1 MKHEQGSIKQI
12 RRGAFG
18 VRACLGIVVTIGSAG
33 CAPSPNPTHQTVDYY
48 RANPDARKEML
59 AKCENDPGALG
70 RTPDCI
76 NALQAKRIDE
86 PMKSLRDLPPLGLV
100 PNEEKGGTNRPA
112 GSPGDSP
119 RDGDDVPQKDEQ

>member
-1 MKHEQGSIKQI
+1 MKHQQLLIQRI
-12 RRGAFG
+12 RRGALSA
-18 VRACLGIVVTIGSAG
+18 RACLGIVVTVGAAA

-48 RANPDARKEML
+48 RANADARRAML

-76 NALQAKRIDE
+76 NALQAKRMEE

-100 PNEEKGGTNRPA
+100 PDDKKSASERPA
-112 GSPGDSP
+112 SSPGESTP
-119 RDGDDVPQKDEQ
+119 ARDDGPQKAR

>member
-1 MKHEQGSIKQI
+1 MKYEQTSVQRI
-12 RRGAFG
+12 RRGALS
-18 VRACLGIVVTIGSAG
+18 VRACLGIVVTVGTAA

-48 RANPDARKEML
+48 RADPDARKEML

-76 NALQAKRIDE
+76 NALQAKRMDE

-100 PNEEKGGTNRPA
+100 PNENGGSNRPA
-112 GSPGDSP
+112 GLPGDSP
-119 RDGDDVPQKDEQ
+119 RDGDDVPQKGE